1 MPWRAITSE
10 RPCRSHPL
18 GRSPWAAAHHAGGAL
33 PPHSLTGDWAKPDVG
48 GKRRVVSIAAQSEN
62 RQDFLIADLLSLFA

>member
-1 MPWRAITSE
+1 
-10 RPCRSHPL
+10 
-18 GRSPWAAAHHAGGAL
+18 
-33 PPHSLTGDWAKPDVG
+33 VG